1 MSIKQKVGVLF
12 MCLLVAQIG
21 YGQSKVSCKDTATYE
36 NRNQVDPS
44 LLTVT
49 KLSGVAEDKD
59 KVPIP
64 DVCLGL
70 FTETEHKLVAQAS
83 TNEDGYFKF
92 GSVSPGRYRLV
103 ARYDSFCT
111 SNTTIR
117 IVTHAPKNKQGAV
130 RIVLHMMPAGTDLCS
145 YGDYR

>member
-12 MCLLVAQIG
+12 ICTLVVQIG
-21 YGQSKVSCKDTATYE
+21 YAQSKVGCKDSATYE

-70 FTETEHKLVAQAS
+70 FTGKEHKLVAQAS
-83 TNEDGYFKF
+83 TNADGYFRF
-92 GSVSPGRYRLV
+92 GPVSPGHYRLV
-103 ARYDSFCT
+103 ARYGTFCS

-117 IVTHAPKNKQGAV
+117 VVSNAPKNKGAV